1 MASQISINLA
11 QQMYVVY
18 YGRPGDPEGLSYWAS
33 VFDTTTNLTQAL
45 NSFGTSIEFNESFG
59 SLPSN
64 ELISNLYQ
72 QMYGRAPD
80 SEGLDFYTE
89 RLASGAATLASIG
102 KQIADGSQNS
112 DLETLNNRITV
123 ANSFTDEI
131 ASNEVVF
138 GADDVASAQTLLSA
152 VDDTNSSVTTGISSA
167 IAYVVG
173 LLTNTDN
180 SSSYQVVEQTATYS
194 EAKAHAESLGGH
206 LVIINDAD
214 ENNLVYDLL
223 VNANITSTAA
233 DGGDAIYA
241 WIGASDEL
249 SEGTW
254 LWGNGEP
261 VEQANAAWGSGG
273 VEPDD
278 FTHSSVSPTGQDYA
292 AMALSSWPYGSSGE
306 WNDVS
311 GQNQLAYVIEF
322 GTFDML

>member
-1 MASQISINLA
+1 MASQTSINLA

-45 NSFGTSIEFNESFG
+45 NSFGTSSEFNESFG

-80 SEGLDFYTE
+80 SGGLDFYTE
-89 RLASGAATLASIG
+89 RLASGTATLASIG

-112 DLETLNNRITV
+112 DLETLNNRIIV

-131 ASNEVVF
+131 ASNEATF
-138 GADDVASAQTLLSA
+138 GADDVASTQALLSA
-152 VDDTNSSVTTGISSA
+152 VDHTDSSVSTGISSA
-167 IAYVVG
+167 IAYVAG
-173 LLTNTDN
+173 LLTDTNN
-180 SSSYQVVEQTATYS
+180 SSSYQVIEQVASYS

-223 VNANITSTAA
+223 INANITSTAA

-249 SEGTW
+249 NEGTW
-254 LWGNGEP
+254 LWANGEP
-261 VEQANAAWGSGG
+261 MDQSYTEWGSGG

-278 FTHSSVSPTGQDYA
+278 FTHSLVSPTGQDYA
-292 AMALSSWPYGSSGE
+292 AMALSSWPYGSAGE
-306 WNDVS
+306 WNDIS

-322 GTFDML
+322 GTFDTL

>member
-1 MASQISINLA
+1 MASQPSINLA

-18 YGRPGDPEGLSYWAS
+18 YGRAGDPVGLSYWAG
-33 VFDTTTNLTQAL
+33 VFDTTTDLTQAL

-80 SEGLDFYTE
+80 PGGLDFYTD
-89 RLASGAATLASIG
+89 RLSSGAATLASIG
-102 KQIADGSQNS
+102 KQIADGSQDS
-112 DLETLNNRITV
+112 DLETLNNRIIV

-131 ASNEVVF
+131 ASNEATF
-138 GADDVASAQTLLSA
+138 GADDIASIQALLSA
-152 VDDTNSSVTTGISSA
+152 VDHTSSSVTVGIGSA
-167 IAYVVG
+167 TAYVAG
-173 LLTNTDN
+173 LLTDANN
-180 SSSYQVVEQTATYS
+180 SSYQVIEQAASYS
-194 EAKAHAESLGGH
+194 EAKDYAESIGGH

-214 ENNLVYDLL
+214 ENDLVYDLL
-223 VNANITSTAA
+223 VNANITTTAA

-249 SEGTW
+249 NEGTW
-254 LWGNGEP
+254 LWANGEP
-261 VEQANAAWGSGG
+261 IEQANAQWGSGG

-292 AMALSSWPYGSSGE
+292 AMALSSWPYGSPGE
-306 WNDVS
+306 WNDIS

-322 GTFDML
+322 GTFDTF